1 MCRDGRGGRGSGLS
15 QFNLESVWRGEKGS
29 RRESWSGTFHNSD
42 ELADGKYDVLM
53 ADLTITKDRMMKI
66 DFSMPI
72 ENYGVVIIL
81 KKASSLENNMF
92 VFLNS
97 LSFEVWMCGA
107 GALTLV
113 IGVLWVIVQLRHEAN
128 PSLSHCAWLCVA
140 SLVGQGTEDVPRSGK
155 SLTVIYL

>member
-1 MCRDGRGGRGSGLS
+1 
-15 QFNLESVWRGEKGS
+15 
-29 RRESWSGTFHNSD
+29 
-42 ELADGKYDVLM
+42 M

-113 IGVLWVIVQLRHEAN
+113 IGVLWMIVQLRHEAN

-155 SLTVIYL
+155 SLTVIYLYQCSGRCLGGWWWPRGGCSWCWW

>member
-1 MCRDGRGGRGSGLS
+1 
-15 QFNLESVWRGEKGS
+15 
-29 RRESWSGTFHNSD
+29 
-42 ELADGKYDVLM
+42 M

-113 IGVLWVIVQLRHEAN
+113 IIVLWIIVQLRREAN

-155 SLTVIYL
+155 SLTVIYLYQCSGRCRGGWWWPRGGCSWCWW

>member
-1 MCRDGRGGRGSGLS
+1 
-15 QFNLESVWRGEKGS
+15 
-29 RRESWSGTFHNSD
+29 
-42 ELADGKYDVLM
+42 M

-107 GALTLV
+107 GALGLV
-113 IGVLWVIVQLRHEAN
+113 IVVLWMIVRLRHEAD
-128 PSLSHCAWLCVA
+128 PSLAHCAWLCVA
-140 SLVGQGTEDVPRSGK
+140 SLVGQGTEDVPRSGTAPLLLSLELQTNFREDFTITAKHYAKQPPK
-155 SLTVIYL
+155 SGKR

>member
-1 MCRDGRGGRGSGLS
+1 
-15 QFNLESVWRGEKGS
+15 
-29 RRESWSGTFHNSD
+29 
-42 ELADGKYDVLM
+42 M

-113 IGVLWVIVQLRHEAN
+113 IGVLWVIVQLRREAN

-140 SLVGQGTEDVPRSGK
+140 SLVGQGTEDVPRLKFSVLNYFYAQLST
-155 SLTVIYL
+155 SLHVPSYHRNSDCYYWFGVGHIGSQDMKNGTV

>member
-1 MCRDGRGGRGSGLS
+1 
-15 QFNLESVWRGEKGS
+15 
-29 RRESWSGTFHNSD
+29 
-42 ELADGKYDVLM
+42 M

-97 LSFEVWMCGA
+97 LSFEVWMCGLHKMYRNN
-107 GALTLV
+107 GEKK
-113 IGVLWVIVQLRHEAN
+113 VIVQFQLF
-128 PSLSHCAWLCVA
+128 SF
-140 SLVGQGTEDVPRSGK
+140 LVRK
-155 SLTVIYL
+155 Y

>member
-1 MCRDGRGGRGSGLS
+1 
-15 QFNLESVWRGEKGS
+15 
-29 RRESWSGTFHNSD
+29 
-42 ELADGKYDVLM
+42 M

-81 KKASSLENNMF
+81 KKASSLDNNMF

-113 IGVLWVIVQLRHEAN
+113 IGVLWIIVQLRHEAN
-128 PSLSHCAWLCVA
+128 PSLAHCAWLCVA
-140 SLVGQGTEDVPRSGK
+140 SLVGQGTEDVPRSGTAPLLL
-155 SLTVIYL
+155 SLELQTNFREDFTITDKQ